1 MTTLPQ
7 RIKKNIFQR
16 FSPGVWLMM
25 VLNIFVTIGFSIALP
40 FLALYLHDERGI
52 SMSLVGTVF
61 LVGGLCTAFS
71 NIIGGM
77 LSDRFGRRRLL
88 LIVSCIGIF
97 TYAILSLLIGI
108 SASIWSIVLVYVV
121 SRGTTGIMQPTIS
134 AIVADLS
141 PKVRLTESYAL
152 VRVGSNVGFAIGPA
166 IGGYLM
172 TSISYGWLLSISAI
186 TSILIAAFIYFFF
199 RESSTRHNEQVDFRS
214 TLAVAKDRP
223 FLVFIIC
230 GILLVLSMAHMGSTL
245 SVFTV
250 DRLGF
255 STSQYGLLLTTN
267 GIMVVISQYPVAYGV
282 NKLSKANGLILG
294 SLFYVCGYLTLGW
307 ITSFNL
313 AILTIIIITT
323 GEVTFSPIASAVVA
337 ESAPPDKRGRYM
349 GFYALSNT
357 LGFSISPLFGGVLL
371 DLFPSEPRLLW
382 GIIAAVGLVAATG
395 FYAWGKMTGRKSLLT
410 EDALPISKP

>member
-16 FSPGVWLMM
+16 FSSGVWLMM
-25 VLNIFVTIGFSIALP
+25 VLDIFVTIGFSIALP

-52 SMSLVGTVF
+52 SMSLVGTIF
-61 LVGGLCTAFS
+61 LVGGLCTAVS

-88 LIVSCIGIF
+88 LMVSCIGIF
-97 TYAILSLLIGI
+97 TYATLALLIGI
-108 SASIWSIVLVYVV
+108 SAPIWSIALVYIV
-121 SRGTTGIMQPTIS
+121 SRGTTGTMQPTIS

-152 VRVGSNVGFAIGPA
+152 VRVGGNVGFAIGPA

-186 TSILIAAFIYFFF
+186 TSILITAFIYFFF

-214 TLAVAKDRP
+214 TLAVAKDRA

-267 GIMVVISQYPVAYGV
+267 GIMVVVSQYPVAYGV

-294 SLFYVCGYLTLGW
+294 SLFYVIGYLTLGW

-323 GEVTFSPIASAVVA
+323 GEVTFSPISSAVVA

-382 GIIAAVGLVAATG
+382 GIIAAVGVVAAIG
-395 FYAWGKMTGRKSLLT
+395 FYSWGKMTGKKSLLT
-410 EDALPISKP
+410 EDTIPISKS